1 MPILFR
7 RYFLFIATSL
17 IPLSTFSLTAADF
30 NKAIATTNQQNQP
43 SIPQYR
49 CPTNNSNTSL
59 NNTPAAPTSAPLY
72 YAPSAPA
79 SADVPVSAPA
89 NAPASPTSNNSSGI
103 MLNSS
108 NNSSKNTTQQ
118 PFLVTY

>member
-1 MPILFR
+1 MPMIFR
-7 RYFLFIATSL
+7 RYFLLIATSL
-17 IPLSTFSLTAADF
+17 IPLATFSLTAADF
-30 NKAIATTNQQNQP
+30 NKAIAATNQQNQP

-59 NNTPAAPTSAPLY
+59 NNTPAAPNSAPMY
-72 YAPSAPA
+72 YAPPVSPN
-79 SADVPVSAPA
+79 VPVSAPA
-89 NAPASPTSNNSSGI
+89 NAPAAPTSNNSSGI

-108 NNSSKNTTQQ
+108 NNASKNTTQQ